1 VAATSSAAGTRGD
14 LLAADLQAKA
24 AQEGAKAAKGANL
37 PEVGLELGAGTL
49 HHSWSDKGNWS
60 WAGIGLKWKV
70 FSAPDRAKVQAASA
84 QARAAAEMRSFKQQ
98 QAEHEVRVAK
108 ESVVAAEAR
117 YEAAKEAMAAAT
129 ESKRLREA
137 RYKEALLPLIDVLD
151 ADAAVQGART
161 LILQS
166 LYELRV
172 SRAALDLA
180 TGNPIEGVNP

>member
-1 VAATSSAAGTRGD
+1 LV
-14 LLAADLQAKA
+14 AADLQAKA
-24 AQEGAKAAKGANL
+24 AEEGAKAAKGANL

-49 HHSWSDKGNWS
+49 HHSWSDKGNWT

-70 FSAPDRAKVQAASA
+70 FSAPDRAKVQVANA
-84 QARAAAEMRSFKQQ
+84 QARAASEMRSFKQQ
-98 QAEHEVRVAK
+98 QAEHEVRVAR
-108 ESVVAAEAR
+108 ESVIAAEAR
-117 YEAAKEAMAAAT
+117 YTAAKASQIAAE

-137 RYKEALLPLIDVLD
+137 RYKEGLAPLIEVLD

-180 TGNPIEGVNP
+180 TGQPVEGVNP